1 MPLDADR
8 DEVSSVAPCEVEGMS
23 AVNGYT
29 RSFGGYG
36 NPGIACGGTNPQ
48 CECPGVRG
56 KKCEWSECVETCA

>member
-8 DEVSSVAPCEVEGMS
+8 DEVGPIVPNEVEGMS

-29 RSFGGYG
+29 RSLWGYG

-48 CECPGVRG
+48 RECPGVRG
-56 KKCEWSECVETCA
+56 